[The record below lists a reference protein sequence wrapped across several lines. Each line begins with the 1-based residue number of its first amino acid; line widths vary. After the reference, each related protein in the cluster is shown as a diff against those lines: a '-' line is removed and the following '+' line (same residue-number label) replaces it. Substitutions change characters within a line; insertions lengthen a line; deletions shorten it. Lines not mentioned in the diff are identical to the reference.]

1 MKKINI
7 DRLDILSFFN
17 GLVFYAPVAL
27 LVRTNAGVSTAQFFV
42 LQAVLSLI
50 IFVFEI
56 PTGMITDRI
65 GYKNTMVLAQAAL
78 VLARVLLLAAYME
91 GSYLLFVAEAAV
103 EGLAACFLSGTQE
116 AYIYSVYE
124 GSRCPVKMA
133 RVSNFGTAGFIVS
146 TLLYAAIYQM
156 GAIPALIAAT
166 IAASAAGIPCAAGV
180 EREPYAAM
188 PTENRTRGRAGM
200 LAVFADARMILMVLL
215 GAGFSVAFLLINF
228 FYVDKLL
235 ACGLRAELMS
245 LIIIAYS
252 AVQMR
257 AEKLLGR
264 ISGARCRT
272 AMLAF
277 ILAAGALMAVFGM
290 SRTPGIVV
298 PIMVV
303 LPLVLN
309 VPQLILVSMENTC
322 IDRCGQESRRATIL
336 SAANMAGNLI
346 EMIVLF
352 ASAFIAGIGVFACFW
367 GAGILL
373 MVLGIL
379 NHTQN
384 TGLADNR

>member
-1 MKKINI
+1 
-7 DRLDILSFFN
+7 
-17 GLVFYAPVAL
+17 
-27 LVRTNAGVSTAQFFV
+27 
-42 LQAVLSLI
+42 
-50 IFVFEI
+50 
-56 PTGMITDRI
+56 
-65 GYKNTMVLAQAAL
+65 
-78 VLARVLLLAAYME
+78 
-91 GSYLLFVAEAAV
+91 
-103 EGLAACFLSGTQE
+103 
-116 AYIYSVYE
+116 
-124 GSRCPVKMA
+124 
-133 RVSNFGTAGFIVS
+133 
-146 TLLYAAIYQM
+146 
-156 GAIPALIAAT
+156 
-166 IAASAAGIPCAAGV
+166 
-180 EREPYAAM
+180 
-188 PTENRTRGRAGM
+188 
-200 LAVFADARMILMVLL
+200 VFADARMILMVLL

-264 ISGARCRT
+264 IPGARCRT

-277 ILAAGALMAVFGM
+277 ILAAGALMAVFGV

-298 PIMVV
+298 PVMVV
-303 LPLVLN
+303 LPLVLT
-309 VPQLILVSMENTC
+309 VPQLILVSMENTY

-352 ASAFIAGIGVFACFW
+352 ASAFIAGIGVFACFL

-373 MVLGIL
+373 MVLGIS